1 MSAFFTQLD
10 WQYPWALLLVLQPAA
25 MRLLLRMKRGRM
37 LSYASPGLRP
47 WAIVTD
53 ETAAKSRGG
62 WLDILFWLL
71 LSLALAGPRLSAQPA
86 ASLGPPPRQDV
97 SMVVVLNVGDSMS
110 AADVAPDRLNRARL
124 ELLDLLRKLRG
135 ERVGLVV
142 FAGTPGLVIPPTN
155 DYAVFQEFLS
165 LSDGKLIEEARG
177 SQAGSA
183 LALAAQLL
191 KGDKAVSRGVLLVSD
206 ADENS
211 FGGETGAEA
220 LAGAKA
226 VKDAGISL
234 FVLGVVADGTSD
246 ARLRELAAAGKGVY
260 APVRDGDGEWR
271 TLYDDGIGALAS
283 RFRPPPSPDNWRLL
297 YPWLLVPA
305 LLILALRN
313 FRVRNLALLA
323 VPLLAFVLAMPDSA
337 RAADKPEQLAWQ
349 AYRSRDYVQA
359 QLLYAQ
365 VPGAAGRMG
374 KGASAYRR
382 KDYAYASQQFTA
394 ALLEAR
400 KPSETADA
408 LFNLGNAQ
416 FMAGRFETAV
426 EAFRDVLRYRPDDPG
441 VRANLELAVAK
452 QPTKA
457 PSGAEGIPG
466 RRGRGVGGATGE
478 EIADKPVTMEE
489 EKDKGPLMTLD
500 ESELARKAVEGKG
513 QTAAAIKQAAGRLG
527 GEIAYR
533 AAAKKL
539 ELVED
544 QPSKLLST
552 LLKFEQERRADR
564 STQ

>member
-25 MRLLLRMKRGRM
+25 MRFLLRLKRGRM

-53 ETAAKSRGG
+53 ETAAKSRGR
-62 WLDILFWLL
+62 WLDIMFWLL
-71 LSLALAGPRLSAQPA
+71 LALALAGPQLPAQSA
-86 ASLGPPPRQDV
+86 ASQGPPPRQDV
-97 SMVVVLNVGDSMS
+97 SLMIVLNVGDSMN
-110 AADVAPDRLNRARL
+110 AADVAPDRLKRARL

-135 ERVGLVV
+135 ERVGLVI

-165 LSDGKLIEEARG
+165 LSDGKLIEDRG

-191 KGDKAVSRGVLLVSD
+191 KDDKAVSKGVLLVSD

-211 FGGETGAEA
+211 FGGATGAEA

-226 VKDAGISL
+226 VTDAGVSL
-234 FVLGVVADGTSD
+234 FVLGMVADGTPD
-246 ARLRELAAAGKGVY
+246 ARLRELAEAGKGVY

-271 TLYDDGIGALAS
+271 TLYDNGIGALAS
-283 RFRPPPSPDNWRLL
+283 RFRPPSPDSWWLL

-305 LLILALRN
+305 LLILVLRN
-313 FRVRNLALLA
+313 FRVRKLALLA
-323 VPLLAFVLAMPDSA
+323 VPLFVFTLAMPDSA

-349 AYRSRDYVQA
+349 AYQSRNYVRA

-365 VPGAAGRMG
+365 VPGVAGRMG
-374 KGASAYRR
+374 EGASAYRR
-382 KDYAYASQQFTA
+382 KDYAYASQQFTV

-416 FMAGRFETAV
+416 FMAGRFEIAM
-426 EAFRDVLRYRPDDPG
+426 EAFRDVLRYRPNDPG
-441 VRANLELAVAK
+441 ARANLELAIAK
-452 QPTKA
+452 QPAKA
-457 PSGAEGIPG
+457 SSGAEGIPG
-466 RRGRGVGGATGE
+466 RHGRGVGDATEE
-478 EIADKPVTMEE
+478 EIADKTVAMEA
-489 EKDKGPLMTLD
+489 EKNKQPLMTLD
-500 ESELARKAVEGKG
+500 ESELARKAAEGKG
-513 QTAAAIKQAAGRLG
+513 QAAEAIRQAAGRLG

-544 QPSKLLST
+544 QPSKLLSA
-552 LLKFEQERRADR
+552 LLKFEQERRSNR
-564 STQ
+564 SAQ